1 MELLGDSQVMT
12 SGIDLWVCEI
22 NPTLPTFWT
31 IMSVPLSLL
40 VLSAVTLAVKGERL
54 GGGADSDSQPLLST
68 LSKKR
73 NREDIQL
80 FRGGRE
86 FSDQGQAKA
95 NFFSRPSLPL
105 PKPSSGYDQ
114 DHHLPS
120 SNLKPSPLESLSNL
134 VTQGLGVFGGSNPTI
149 SLPGLTSSLAGIL
162 QEGLGLAQTFPH
174 AGGFS
179 RVDSLVS
186 LQ

>member
-1 MELLGDSQVMT
+1 
-12 SGIDLWVCEI
+12 
-22 NPTLPTFWT
+22 
-31 IMSVPLSLL
+31 MSLPLSLL

-54 GGGADSDSQPLLST
+54 GGSDSQPLLST
-68 LSKKR
+68 LSKKRPR